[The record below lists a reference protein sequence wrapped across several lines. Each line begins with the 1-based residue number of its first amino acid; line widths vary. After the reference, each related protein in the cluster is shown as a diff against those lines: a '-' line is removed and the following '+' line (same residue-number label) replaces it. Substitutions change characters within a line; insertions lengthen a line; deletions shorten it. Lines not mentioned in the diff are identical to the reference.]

1 MALLAISIS
10 VLLAVRATALALPD
24 ILQSV
29 LESADAATTRDGKC
43 SKNIAIV
50 GSGITG
56 AVAAYTIAEGYRSL
70 GLPDQQPCITVLER
84 NPIVGGRITE
94 AYIKDDPKRPIDTW

>member
-1 MALLAISIS
+1 MALLAILAGVI
-10 VLLAVRATALALPD
+10 LAVRVTVFVLPEV
-24 ILQSV
+24 LQSA
-29 LESADAATTRDGKC
+29 LQSTDTTTTRDEKC
-43 SKNIAIV
+43 SRNIAVV

-94 AYIKDDPKRPIDTW
+94 AYIIDDPKRPIDTW